1 MAYNVMGLN
10 RDQAYLM
17 PPSLRQWLPEDDLA
31 WFVVDAVEQM
41 DLTALY
47 AGYRLDGWGA
57 ASYAPRMMTALL
69 LYAYCRGERSSR
81 RIEWLCEHDVGF
93 RVITANARPDHTTI
107 ARFRQAHE
115 KPLGGLFVET
125 LRLCGEAGLVKLG
138 VVALDGTKI
147 RANAAL
153 SANRTA
159 QGLEAEVKKMLAEA
173 QAVDEAEDAQ
183 HGPERRGDELPEGLK
198 DRRSRLAR
206 LKECRERLARE
217 TAEAAGEQ
225 ARKIEQRQVEEAATG
240 QKKRG
245 RKPKD
250 PESAVSPESKA
261 NVTDPAS
268 RIMKTAKGLEQSY
281 NAQAAA
287 TARQILLAADV
298 TQEANDVKQP
308 QGMMAQA
315 QDNVA
320 AAGMTQKI
328 GAGLMD
334 AGYWSE
340 ANAAAFNGPE
350 APDVLIATTKDW
362 KQRKALRESPPPR
375 GRIPKGLD
383 ARDRME
389 RKLLTKRGRALY
401 KLRSQIIEPVFGQ
414 IKEIRGCRRFMRR
427 GLEAARSEW
436 RLICGA
442 HNLLKLFRSGKASW
456 N

>member
-1 MAYNVMGLN
+1 MMNTLSRSNVYSNTG
-10 RDQAYLM
+10 
-17 PPSLRQWLPEDDLA
+17 S
-31 WFVVDAVEQM
+31 
-41 DLTALY
+41 
-47 AGYRLDGWGA
+47 
-57 ASYAPRMMTALL
+57 
-69 LYAYCRGERSSR
+69 
-81 RIEWLCEHDVGF
+81 
-93 RVITANARPDHTTI
+93 
-107 ARFRQAHE
+107 
-115 KPLGGLFVET
+115 
-125 LRLCGEAGLVKLG
+125 
-138 VVALDGTKI
+138 
-147 RANAAL
+147 
-153 SANRTA
+153 
-159 QGLEAEVKKMLAEA
+159 LEALRVLGQRPRLHLRIVKKMLAEA